1 MSGKENEI
9 TRCFYKLSEA
19 ILAQTK
25 HDYLA
30 IVAKIKVA
38 KDQIN
43 SGKYGTQ
50 DIATLEKFIKD
61 ESAELEHIERQ
72 VLHPH
77 FAKICPID
85 GQYVVK
91 RLRKMAKKRLNPNA
105 RKKRVVGD

>member
-1 MSGKENEI
+1 MSAKENEI
-9 TRCFYKLSEA
+9 IRCFYKLSEA

-38 KDQIN
+38 KDQIA
-43 SGKYGTQ
+43 SGKYDTH
-50 DIATLEKFIKD
+50 DIASLEKFIKD
-61 ESAELEHIERQ
+61 ESVELERIEKQ

-91 RLRKMAKKRLNPNA
+91 RLRKMANKRLNPNA